1 MPIQILPPLLA
12 NQIAAGEVVER
23 PASVVKELIENS
35 LDAGANKI
43 QIDIEQSGS
52 RLIRIRDNGVGIPKE
67 ELKLS
72 LMRHATSKIASL
84 DDLEHILSLGF
95 RGEALASISSVS
107 RLTLTSR
114 TAEQTEAWQV
124 YAEGQDMEATIIP
137 ASHAVGTTVEVANL
151 FFNTP
156 ARRKFLRTEKTEF
169 AHIDEVVKRIALA
182 KPTIHFILTHNGK
195 IVHQYKP
202 ADDTASQLKRLAMI
216 CGNEFTDYALRI
228 DWQYDDMHLH
238 GWIAA
243 PQFYRTQND
252 FNYSYVNGRM
262 MKDKVILHALRQAYA
277 DYLSTDQYPA
287 FVLFLD
293 IDPTLVDVNVHPTKH
308 EVRFHQSRLVHDFI
322 LQGVINALAQTEQL
336 LTDSS
341 QPTHVESVTN
351 YVAEDNADYQSAAI
365 PNYNPTTI
373 PQNRSA
379 AGRNIFNDS
388 ATYYSS
394 KTPKAATN
402 KTAYQQY
409 TRLIQSAHQADM
421 NISNN
426 NSALSEASHHTQ
438 VSLTQTAPSQLETGQ
453 HLKVLTLLPQG
464 YLCLQQHDKL
474 YLLAT
479 KTLQLLAYVQQ
490 LQASDKDCQALLIP
504 VSFQLDKIQIN
515 NYIRYQDFFTQ
526 TGFTIQCYGER
537 ITITHVATLLRH
549 QNLQQLTIKLL
560 NTEIQDFAHFVQ
572 IICDNILVE
581 PIKVLAD
588 AINLLQNIEQYSPN
602 KHNLILASCTE
613 LDLTPYFT
621 GHSL

>member
-72 LMRHATSKIASL
+72 LIRHATSKIDSL

-336 LTDSS
+336 LTDCS
-341 QPTHVESVTN
+341 QPTQVESVTN

-394 KTPKAATN
+394 KAPKAAIN

-421 NISNN
+421 NISND
-426 NSALSEASHHTQ
+426 NSALSETSHQTQ
-438 VSLTQTAPSQLETGQ
+438 VSLTQTAPSQLETEQ

-479 KTLQLLAYVQQ
+479 KTLQQLAYAQQ
-490 LQASDKDCQALLIP
+490 LQVSDKDCQALLIP
-504 VSFQLDKIQIN
+504 VSFQLDKSQIN

-560 NTEIQDFAHFVQ
+560 NTEIQDFVHFLQ

>member
-182 KPTIHFILTHNGK
+182 KPTVHFILTHNGK

-351 YVAEDNADYQSAAI
+351 YVAEDNADYQSATI

-388 ATYYSS
+388 ATDYLS

-421 NISNN
+421 NISND
-426 NSALSEASHHTQ
+426 NSALSETSHHTQ
-438 VSLTQTAPSQLETGQ
+438 VSLTQTAPSQLETEQ

-479 KTLQLLAYVQQ
+479 KTLQQLAYAQQ

-504 VSFQLDKIQIN
+504 VSFQLDKSQIN

-560 NTEIQDFAHFVQ
+560 NTEIQDFTHFVQ

-602 KHNLILASCTE
+602 KYNLILASCTE

>member
-84 DDLEHILSLGF
+84 DDLEHIFSLGF

-195 IVHQYKP
+195 MVHQYKP

-252 FNYSYVNGRM
+252 FNYSYVNGRI

-341 QPTHVESVTN
+341 QPTQVESVTN

-365 PNYNPTTI
+365 PNFNPTTI

-388 ATYYSS
+388 ATDYSS
-394 KTPKAATN
+394 KTLKAATN

-421 NISNN
+421 NISND
-426 NSALSEASHHTQ
+426 NSALSETSHHTQ
-438 VSLTQTAPSQLETGQ
+438 VSLTQTAPSQLETEQ

-479 KTLQLLAYVQQ
+479 KTLQQLAYAQQ
-490 LQASDKDCQALLIP
+490 LRASDKDCQALLIP
-504 VSFQLDKIQIN
+504 VSFQLDKSQIN

-581 PIKVLAD
+581 PVKVLAD
-588 AINLLQNIEQYSPN
+588 AINLLQNIEQYPPN

>member
-124 YAEGQDMEATIIP
+124 YTEGQDMEATIIP

-195 IVHQYKP
+195 MVHQYKP

-228 DWQYDDMHLH
+228 DWQYNDMHLH

-388 ATYYSS
+388 VTYYSS

-402 KTAYQQY
+402 ETAYQQY

-421 NISNN
+421 NISND
-426 NSALSEASHHTQ
+426 NSALSEISHHTQ
-438 VSLTQTAPSQLETGQ
+438 VSLTQTAPSQLETEQ

-479 KTLQLLAYVQQ
+479 KTLQQLAYVQQ

-504 VSFQLDKIQIN
+504 VSFQLDKSQIN

-560 NTEIQDFAHFVQ
+560 NTEIQDFTHFVQ

>member
-72 LMRHATSKIASL
+72 LIRHATSKIASL

-195 IVHQYKP
+195 MVHQYKP

-336 LTDSS
+336 LTDCS
-341 QPTHVESVTN
+341 QPTQVESVTN

-388 ATYYSS
+388 ASHYSS

-421 NISNN
+421 NVSNDD
-426 NSALSEASHHTQ
+426 STLAETGSHTQ
-438 VSLTQTAPSQLETGQ
+438 IRLAQTAPSQLETEQ

-479 KTLQLLAYVQQ
+479 KTLQQLAYAQQ

-504 VSFQLDKIQIN
+504 VSFQLDKSQIN

-602 KHNLILASCTE
+602 KHNLILASCRE

>member
-195 IVHQYKP
+195 MVHQYKP

-336 LTDSS
+336 LTNSS
-341 QPTHVESVTN
+341 QPTQVESVTN

-365 PNYNPTTI
+365 PNYNPATI

-394 KTPKAATN
+394 KTPKSATN

-409 TRLIQSAHQADM
+409 THLIQSAHQADM
-421 NISNN
+421 IVSND
-426 NSALSEASHHTQ
+426 NSTLAETGRHTQ
-438 VSLTQTAPSQLETGQ
+438 IRLAQTATSQLETEQ

-479 KTLQLLAYVQQ
+479 KTLQQLAYAQQ
-490 LQASDKDCQALLIP
+490 LQAPNKDCQALLIP
-504 VSFQLDKIQIN
+504 VSFQLDKSQIN
-515 NYIRYQDFFTQ
+515 NYIRHQDFFTQ

-588 AINLLQNIEQYSPN
+588 AINLLQSIEQYSPN

-621 GHSL
+621 GYSL